1 MESPYNLL
9 TDNELLALLNKGDER
24 AFSVIYERYW
34 PLLLRHAKRM
44 LSDDEDVRD
53 VLQEVFSKLW
63 NQAFDLEINT
73 ALASYLYALTRN
85 RILNVIA
92 HQKVRIN
99 HIDSLSSFME
109 NEQVSTDYLVRER
122 QLSLLIE
129 KEIALLPEKM
139 RVIFDLSRNKH
150 LSYKEIAQ
158 KLSISEN
165 TVKKQINN
173 ALKILRLKLGLVA
186 FITFL
191 LLK

>member
-1 MESPYNLL
+1 VESPYNLL

>member
-9 TDNELLALLNKGDER
+9 TDNELLALLNKGDEN

-73 ALASYLYALTRN
+73 TLASYLYALTRN

-92 HQKVRIN
+92 HQKVRTN

-109 NEQVSTDYLVRER
+109 NEQVATDYLVRER

>member
-1 MESPYNLL
+1 ML
-9 TDNELLALLNKGDER
+9 TDNELLALLNKGDEN

-73 ALASYLYALTRN
+73 TLASYLYALTRN

-92 HQKVRIN
+92 HQKVRTN

-109 NEQVSTDYLVRER
+109 NEQVATDYLVRER